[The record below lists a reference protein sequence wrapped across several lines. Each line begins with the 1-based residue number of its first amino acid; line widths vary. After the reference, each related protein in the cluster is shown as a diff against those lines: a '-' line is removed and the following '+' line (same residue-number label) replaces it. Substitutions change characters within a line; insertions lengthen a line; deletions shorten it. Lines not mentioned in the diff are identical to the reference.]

1 MSRSIQSGRDSNV
14 FVGTSLVDMYA
25 KCGSME
31 DTDRVFNK
39 MSSCNVVAWN
49 PMLSGH
55 VKCGQGQKALELF
68 QQMQQEGVRA
78 NSVTFV
84 AELNACSSVVV
95 IDKGRSAHEQI
106 IQSGWDSNIFVRNCL
121 VDMYAKCG
129 SMQDVWRVFN
139 KMASCDVVTWNAM
152 LSGHVSVGKGR
163 RHWNYFDKCNTKV

>member
-1 MSRSIQSGRDSNV
+1 MSRSFKADGTQNV

-25 KCGSME
+25 ECGSME
-31 DTDRVFNK
+31 DTHRVFNK

-84 AELNACSSVVV
+84 AELNACSSLVV

-106 IQSGWDSNIFVRNCL
+106 IQSGWGSNVFVGNCL
-121 VDMYAKCG
+121 ARLFYFCG
-129 SMQDVWRVFN
+129 SAECVCQH
-139 KMASCDVVTWNAM
+139 SCN
-152 LSGHVSVGKGR
+152 
-163 RHWNYFDKCNTKV
+163 